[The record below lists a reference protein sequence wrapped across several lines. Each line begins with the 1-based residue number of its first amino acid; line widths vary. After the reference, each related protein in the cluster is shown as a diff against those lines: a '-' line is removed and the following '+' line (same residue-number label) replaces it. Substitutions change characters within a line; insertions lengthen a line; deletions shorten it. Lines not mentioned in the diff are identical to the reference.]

1 MKLEMT
7 QKQELKLTPQ
17 MLQSMELLQMS
28 AQELEAYLRE
38 LVQENPAAELSEPEE
53 RQDGG
58 EELWRRMQSL
68 ADQDNQNRQ
77 YVAAGGRSWTR
88 WPGSGRTADW
98 RTPFCSICPG
108 SWGSQAPT
116 LVLQGAQFLAACLDE
131 SGYLRRKWKTW
142 PRRPDC
148 LPRCWRRGAEPAPD
162 AGPGGRGRAGPVPVP
177 GLQLRRAG
185 EEGPPLLCRPRGL
198 ERLARR
204 QYRALA
210 QELGV
215 SQQEVLQAEARIRAL
230 DPRPGAAF
238 APGRSRSIWS
248 PTWVVLQ
255 GKTGWRSICRRAICR
270 GSASAAATVI
280 CTGTIRT
287 RRSAGI
293 WTERSV
299 RSSGPSRRWSSAE
312 PPAPLRPGAGPAA
325 AGVFRVPVAAG
336 PCVWPT

>member
-1 MKLEMT
+1 
-7 QKQELKLTPQ
+7 
-17 MLQSMELLQMS
+17 
-28 AQELEAYLRE
+28 
-38 LVQENPAAELSEPEE
+38 
-53 RQDGG
+53 
-58 EELWRRMQSL
+58 MQSL

-77 YVAAGGRSWTR
+77 YVAAEREELDPLARIGTDGGLEDTLLLHLSRQLER
-88 WPGSGRTADW
+88 
-98 RTPFCSICPG
+98 
-108 SWGSQAPT
+108 SQAPT
-116 LVLQGAQFLAACLDE
+116 LVLRGAQFLAACLDE
-131 SGYLRRKWKTW
+131 SDYLREEVENLAQAAGLPAAVLEEGLSLLQTLDPAGVGAR
-142 PRRPDC
+142 DLSQC
-148 LPRCWRRGAEPAPD
+148 LE
-162 AGPGGRGRAGPVPVP
+162 
-177 GLQLRRAG
+177 LQLRRAG
-185 EEGPPLLCRPRGL
+185 EEGTALAVVQRGL

-238 APGRSRSIWS
+238 APREEPVYLS
-248 PTWVVLQ
+248 PTWWCSR

-312 PPAPLRPGAGPAA
+312 PPCSAAPRRWSGGSRRF
-325 AGVFRVPVAAG
+325 FRVPVACLS